1 MYSVADLLEEGKL
14 KEANALSLKIPA
26 ARGELAPSYYI
37 YMARD
42 SITRVNPRLPV
53 ALRTGNWTQVLR
65 LLQASQLPD
74 GEPISISSRGS
85 LPGSQPG
92 CRPPKRIIGTG
103 RNPRRCTLMRRSGAH
118 ARKCKAYA
126 ETKGWARSRRLLRIR
141 LRYK

>member
-1 MYSVADLLEEGKL
+1 MREQHVSPHLDWNYVHNLMYSVADLLEEGKL

-65 LLQASQLPD
+65 LLQASQPPAGKPHLD
-74 GEPISISSRGS
+74 FLARQLARFATGMQAAENAS
-85 LPGSQPG
+85 LAPGG
-92 CRPPKRIIGTG
+92 
-103 RNPRRCTLMRRSGAH
+103 
-118 ARKCKAYA
+118 
-126 ETKGWARSRRLLRIR
+126 IR
-141 LRYK
+141 VAAL